1 MTEEAAA
8 QRRAAAAKAA
18 AARKAGRDWRTVTV
32 PAELAARI
40 EAARAKGGDAAAWQ
54 VIERALLLI

>member
-1 MTEEAAA
+1 MAARRSYTMTE
-8 QRRAAAAKAA
+8 
-18 AARKAGRDWRTVTV
+18 
-32 PAELAARI
+32 